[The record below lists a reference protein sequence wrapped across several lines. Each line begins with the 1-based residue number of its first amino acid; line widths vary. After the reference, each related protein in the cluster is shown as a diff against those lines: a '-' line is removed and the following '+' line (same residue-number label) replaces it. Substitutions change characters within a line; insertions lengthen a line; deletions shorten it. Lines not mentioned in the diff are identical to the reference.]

1 MYPNTEQ
8 ERADNILAQIKRLVE
23 AESAIQRVREL
34 AYHWLN
40 GQSKD
45 IPYDSDQFAKAL
57 LKALEG
63 EQ

>member
-1 MYPNTEQ
+1 MFYTKSYIENKLNRINELEQ
-8 ERADNILAQIKRLVE
+8 
-23 AESAIQRVREL
+23 AIQRVREL
-34 AYHWLN
+34 ADHWLN

-57 LKALEG
+57 LKALDG

>member
-1 MYPNTEQ
+1 MRWTTKYIENKLNRINEL
-8 ERADNILAQIKRLVE
+8 EE
-23 AESAIQRVREL
+23 AIQRVREL
-34 AYHWLN
+34 AAHWLN

-57 LKALEG
+57 IKALDG